1 MARTLS
7 DALIIA
13 MIEATTRL
21 ASARS
26 SGAKPPSAEGTDA
39 PKDGASKEAPESRT
53 AEQLGDDFATIYKT
67 LGINHRAK
75 HFLGSR
81 PIWATPEGSKPIS
94 ALL

>member
-53 AEQLGDDFATIYKT
+53 AEQLGDDFATIYKK
-67 LGINHRAK
+67 IEDVVRV
-75 HFLGSR
+75 
-81 PIWATPEGSKPIS
+81 S
-94 ALL
+94 AEQVTKTVGFSVR

>member
-21 ASARS
+21 ASARA
-26 SGAKPPSAEGTDA
+26 SGAKPSPAEGADA

-53 AEQLGDDFATIYKT
+53 AEQLGDDFATIYKK
-67 LGINHRAK
+67 IEDVVRV
-75 HFLGSR
+75 
-81 PIWATPEGSKPIS
+81 S
-94 ALL
+94 AEQETKTVGFSVR

>member
-53 AEQLGDDFATIYKT
+53 AEQLGDDFATIYKK
-67 LGINHRAK
+67 IEDVVRV
-75 HFLGSR
+75 
-81 PIWATPEGSKPIS
+81 S
-94 ALL
+94 AEQETKTVGFSVR

>member
-39 PKDGASKEAPESRT
+39 PKDGASNEAPESRT
-53 AEQLGDDFATIYKT
+53 AEQLGDDFATIYKK
-67 LGINHRAK
+67 IEDVVRV
-75 HFLGSR
+75 
-81 PIWATPEGSKPIS
+81 S
-94 ALL
+94 AEQETKTVGFSVR

>member
-53 AEQLGDDFATIYKT
+53 AEQLGDDFATIYKKVEDVV
-67 LGINHRAK
+67 RV
-75 HFLGSR
+75 
-81 PIWATPEGSKPIS
+81 S
-94 ALL
+94 AEQETKTVGFSVR